1 MTATPGLS
9 LALEAIGGYAVNS
22 NLRRQSGAQQSSLAA
37 EAYTIIR
44 ERILRG
50 EVAVGQVISRRRV
63 ATELAMSL
71 LPVSEAFLQLEFEG
85 LLESRPRAGT
95 RVRIPRRADVE
106 GHYVVREAL
115 EVQAARLY
123 ARFSSADERSAMMK
137 LAARVDTMAAQ
148 PETERAL
155 YLSLHEKLHH
165 QIAEYGRCPALCE
178 AIEKTC
184 ALSSIWLCT
193 GRDFSDSHSGPRRH
207 QELMEALGKGDPEEA
222 AEVMRCHIASSRDSM
237 LQRLEPY
244 FQLGSSSGQVY
255 TRSSRKKASLDALVA
270 SAAVQ

>member
-1 MTATPGLS
+1 M
-9 LALEAIGGYAVNS
+9 
-22 NLRRQSGAQQSSLAA
+22 RRHTGAQSSSLAA
-37 EAYTIIR
+37 EAYGIIR

-63 ATELAMSL
+63 AAELAMSL

-95 RVRIPRRADVE
+95 RVRVPNREDVE

-115 EVQAARLY
+115 EMQAARLY
-123 ARFSSADERSAMMK
+123 AQFSTPDERAAMLK
-137 LAARVDTMAAQ
+137 LAVRVDTVTAQ
-148 PETERAL
+148 ESDRSV

-165 QIAEYGRCPALCE
+165 QIAEYGRCAALCD

-184 ALSSIWLCT
+184 ALSSIWLCM
-193 GRDFSDSHSGPRRH
+193 GRAFTDGHDTPHRH
-207 QELMEALGKGDPEEA
+207 QELMEVLGKGDPDKA
-222 AEVMRCHIASSRDSM
+222 AEAMRSHITSSRIVM

-244 FQLGSSSGQVY
+244 FQLGDTSARSYSRSG
-255 TRSSRKKASLDALVA
+255 KLSLDAMVS
-270 SAAVQ
+270 SATLQ

>member
-1 MTATPGLS
+1 MNFSADCGLIKIT
-9 LALEAIGGYAVNS
+9 LP
-22 NLRRQSGAQQSSLAA
+22 RQTDVQSSSLAA
-37 EAYTIIR
+37 EAYGIIR

-95 RVRIPRRADVE
+95 RVRIPRREDVV

-115 EVQAARLY
+115 EIQAARLY
-123 ARFSSADERSAMMK
+123 ARFSTADERSLMMK

-148 PETERAL
+148 PETERSV
-155 YLSLHEKLHH
+155 YLALHEKLHR
-165 QIAEYGRCPALCE
+165 QIAEYGRCPILCA

-184 ALSSIWLCT
+184 ALSSIWLCM
-193 GRDFSDSHSGPRRH
+193 GQAFSDGHNMPRRH
-207 QELMEALGKGDPEEA
+207 QELLEVLGKGDPDAA
-222 AEVMRCHIASSRDSM
+222 AEAMRLHIVSSRDVL

-244 FQLGSSSGQVY
+244 FLLGDSSVQAYSRGSKKKRSLDELVSSS
-255 TRSSRKKASLDALVA
+255 AL
-270 SAAVQ
+270 Q